1 MCEKS
6 KVLKSCLVKCSFSR
20 NRAGSP
26 PLLFRLGLLV
36 RPLQIIGSLS
46 HRGWKRQH
54 QGAQVDKLAT
64 VDNLKLWK
72 KSSLPLWL
80 DLQLYKE
87 RIIMRGSIKCTKPYM
102 DPWYYFESTNVN
114 LFCITG
120 IKVGVQQ
127 ESCSNHY
134 SEQLSRWTPT
144 LIPPLGPSG
153 TPPLSLSSVIF
164 SCDSLCLDGMMWKK
178 ASAETSGTLIHITS
192 PSPVLLGWW
201 WPCWRRIR
209 WSPVGS
215 LSGSPAE

>member
-1 MCEKS
+1 MLFNFVPLLLRSEKPRTWILPKVNPLSHNNMCEKS

-87 RIIMRGSIKCTKPYM
+87 RIIMRRSIKCTKPYM

-134 SEQLSRWTPT
+134 SEQLSCWTPT
-144 LIPPLGPSG
+144 L
-153 TPPLSLSSVIF
+153 F
-164 SCDSLCLDGMMWKK
+164 
-178 ASAETSGTLIHITS
+178 
-192 PSPVLLGWW
+192 LLWD
-201 WPCWRRIR
+201 
-209 WSPVGS
+209 PVGPPGGPRELGEDPS
-215 LSGSPAE
+215 RPKIEKN

>member
-1 MCEKS
+1 MLFNFVPLLLRSEKPRTWILPKVNPLSHNNMCEKS

-87 RIIMRGSIKCTKPYM
+87 RIIMRRSIKCTKPYM

-134 SEQLSRWTPT
+134 SKQLSCWTPT
-144 LIPPLGPSG
+144 LIKKKENFAESW
-153 TPPLSLSSVIF
+153 SV
-164 SCDSLCLDGMMWKK
+164 
-178 ASAETSGTLIHITS
+178 AE
-192 PSPVLLGWW
+192 
-201 WPCWRRIR
+201 
-209 WSPVGS
+209 
-215 LSGSPAE
+215 

>member
-64 VDNLKLWK
+64 VDNLKLWR

-87 RIIMRGSIKCTKPYM
+87 RIIMRRSIKCTKPYM

-134 SEQLSRWTPT
+134 SKQLSCWTPT
-144 LIPPLGPSG
+144 LIKKKKILPRVGVWRNNLD
-153 TPPLSLSSVIF
+153 LQLF
-164 SCDSLCLDGMMWKK
+164 HRFAFWRHSCSC
-178 ASAETSGTLIHITS
+178 
-192 PSPVLLGWW
+192 
-201 WPCWRRIR
+201 
-209 WSPVGS
+209 
-215 LSGSPAE
+215 GSPPPSLLTEKCIFTFSTLAAHVF